1 MFSFISKI
9 FMPEKAPDQ
18 HPFYGERLVIDGH
31 HFRLIRHHHDNS
43 EIHLNDVDYI
53 TIYRF
58 DNLDAHD
65 RCWLNLRSY
74 SAQALSVCTLAG
86 NFAALERIVS
96 QLPNFDV
103 ERYTAFRN
111 AKVGMAEAVLWQKVH
126 TADFAISPTDVADNG
141 KSALDLLQQGLW
153 LEHLNTL
160 IAWGTYEDLQNNK
173 HIKTQRKDFP
183 NPSFHATEYCITKPT
198 IFNGLKLHSLYTACD
213 SAQGALKL
221 HLPVIEYCAEIS
233 LGANRQKSFDAIKTH
248 LDHFFQNNALS
259 QIDYSVKDTWRVT
272 WQVQS
277 VSVELYC
284 FYREMPDGWDNVAW
298 LRIRYAPNLDRY
310 YRTDYQRNLVL
321 NAAIQYATFDF
332 AIDLNANYRQVENAI
347 YTPDCFKPM
356 ITEAQPLLI
365 WHDTQQNVIGFAD
378 ATLALIFNVN
388 EVEKLTL
395 AVQNFRGSE
404 GRNGLEVHVQRET
417 AHLGSV
423 SNVANFKKNIKKI
436 TKLIGKEVSTYTY
449 DEHY

>member
-9 FMPEKAPDQ
+9 STPEKAPDQ

-58 DNLDAHD
+58 DDLDAHD
-65 RCWLNLRSY
+65 RCGLNLRSY

-86 NFAALERIVS
+86 NFAALERIVT

-103 ERYTAFRN
+103 ERYAAFRN
-111 AKVGMAEAVLWQKVH
+111 AKVDMAEAVLWQKVH
-126 TADFAISPTDVADNG
+126 TADFAITPTDVAGNG

-183 NPSFHATEYCITKPT
+183 NPSFHATEYRITKPT

-221 HLPVIEYCAEIS
+221 HLPVIEYSAEIS
-233 LGANRQKSFDAIKTH
+233 LGAPLGKLNRS
-248 LDHFFQNNALS
+248 ALS
-259 QIDYSVKDTWRVT
+259 FIVFIAKYPMVGITWR
-272 WQVQS
+272 
-277 VSVELYC
+277 
-284 FYREMPDGWDNVAW
+284 G
-298 LRIRYAPNLDRY
+298 YAY
-310 YRTDYQRNLVL
+310 VM
-321 NAAIQYATFDF
+321 
-332 AIDLNANYRQVENAI
+332 RQI
-347 YTPDCFKPM
+347 
-356 ITEAQPLLI
+356 
-365 WHDTQQNVIGFAD
+365 
-378 ATLALIFNVN
+378 
-388 EVEKLTL
+388 
-395 AVQNFRGSE
+395 
-404 GRNGLEVHVQRET
+404 
-417 AHLGSV
+417 
-423 SNVANFKKNIKKI
+423 
-436 TKLIGKEVSTYTY
+436 
-449 DEHY
+449 